1 MYIQVCIFR
10 YVHINV
16 YAILR
21 LTRASKDQLH
31 NHQQQQ
37 HVPLW
42 GKGSMQTQAASDRFS
57 IAISHLLYMTVYYSV
72 GQFLVC
78 DRNSRRSEPG
88 ARRARWSPTL
98 ARFVA
103 VGLKIWSWGWGLRGP
118 EARNFWGSLPPS
130 LGLQS
135 LREVA
140 TSRFGNKRFS
150 SRSLEP
156 EALKTCAKGSETKLW
171 VWHSVRCRCLERNWT
186 EPQHFSHVLLPKS
199 WLLVSCR

>member
-1 MYIQVCIFR
+1 MCSYLSSTYLLSYIYDVDTCACVYVYTQKFVYYYTYSSVSYMYIQVCIFR

-72 GQFLVC
+72 GQSLLVC

-88 ARRARWSPTL
+88 ARRAR
-98 ARFVA
+98 
-103 VGLKIWSWGWGLRGP
+103 
-118 EARNFWGSLPPS
+118 
-130 LGLQS
+130 
-135 LREVA
+135 
-140 TSRFGNKRFS
+140 
-150 SRSLEP
+150 
-156 EALKTCAKGSETKLW
+156 
-171 VWHSVRCRCLERNWT
+171 
-186 EPQHFSHVLLPKS
+186 
-199 WLLVSCR
+199 

>member
-1 MYIQVCIFR
+1 MYCQGNSPRQVGRQTRGPDSAYMTSCERCQRERERESSYLSSTYLLSYIYDVDTCACVYVYTQKFVYYYTYSSVSYMYIQVCIFR

-72 GQFLVC
+72 GQSLLVC

-88 ARRARWSPTL
+88 ARRAR
-98 ARFVA
+98 
-103 VGLKIWSWGWGLRGP
+103 
-118 EARNFWGSLPPS
+118 
-130 LGLQS
+130 
-135 LREVA
+135 
-140 TSRFGNKRFS
+140 
-150 SRSLEP
+150 
-156 EALKTCAKGSETKLW
+156 
-171 VWHSVRCRCLERNWT
+171 
-186 EPQHFSHVLLPKS
+186 
-199 WLLVSCR
+199 